1 VQPGRQINND
11 MNAQTDTTGLI
22 NAESCAR
29 IDAWLE
35 RFPPEHKQSAVLQA
49 LHIVQEQNGGWVSR
63 ELLDA
68 VAAYLEMPPVLVYE
82 VGTFYSMI
90 ELEPVG
96 RNMVALCTNLSCML
110 CGAESLLE
118 HVEKKLGIRLGET
131 TADGRITLKLEE
143 ECLAACAG
151 GPMMTVNG
159 HYHENLT
166 PAKVD
171 EILDAL
177 E

>member
-1 VQPGRQINND
+1 MSSVTRARD
-11 MNAQTDTTGLI
+11 ADLLS
-22 NAESCAR
+22 AETCAD
-29 IDAWLE
+29 IDAWLLK
-35 RFPPEHKQSAVLQA
+35 FPAEQKQSAVLAALQA
-49 LHIVQEQNGGWVSR
+49 AQHQNGGWVTR
-63 ELLDA
+63 ELMDA
-68 VAAYLEMPPVLVYE
+68 VAGYLDMPRIRVYE
-82 VGTFYSMI
+82 VGSFYSMI

-96 RNMVALCTNLSCML
+96 RNMVSLCTNLSCML
-110 CGAESLLE
+110 CGAETIVE
-118 HVEKKLGIRLGET
+118 HVEKKLGIKLGET

-166 PAKVD
+166 PEKVD
-171 EILDAL
+171 EILDGL

>member
-1 VQPGRQINND
+1 MARQ
-11 MNAQTDTTGLI
+11 AQCRK
-22 NAESCAR
+22 AERLTAETR
-29 IDAWLE
+29 ATIDAWLE
-35 RFPPEHKQSAVLQA
+35 KYPAQQKASAVLSA
-49 LHIVQEQNGGWVSR
+49 LHAAQVQNGGWVSR
-63 ELLDA
+63 ELMDA
-68 VAAYLEMPPVLVYE
+68 VADYLDMPPVRVYE

-110 CGAESLLE
+110 CGAQDIVT
-118 HVEKKLGIRLGET
+118 HVENRLGIKLGET

-151 GPMMTVNG
+151 APMMTVNG
-159 HYHENLT
+159 HYHEGLT
-166 PAKVD
+166 LEKVD
-171 EILDAL
+171 QILDGL